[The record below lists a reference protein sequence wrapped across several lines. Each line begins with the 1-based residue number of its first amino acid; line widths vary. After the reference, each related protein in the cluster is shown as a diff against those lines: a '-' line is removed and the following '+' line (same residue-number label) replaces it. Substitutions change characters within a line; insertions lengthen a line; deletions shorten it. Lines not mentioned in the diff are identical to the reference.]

1 MTTAKLATQKCE
13 ACKADSPHV
22 THDEVIELLRD
33 LPGWQVVKDD
43 DDVHKLRK
51 VFVFKNFRL
60 ALDFTNLVGEL
71 AEEQQHHPTIVT
83 EWGRVT
89 VVWWTHKIRGLH
101 KNDFIL
107 AARCE
112 EAARQIP
119 KKVEK

>member
-1 MTTAKLATQKCE
+1 MTTAKLASEKCE
-13 ACKADSPHV
+13 ACNADSPHV
-22 THDEVIELLRD
+22 THEEVIELLKD

-51 VFVFKNFRL
+51 VFVFKNFPL
-60 ALDFTNLVGEL
+60 ALEFTNKVGAV

-89 VVWWTHKIRGLH
+89 VIWWTHKIRGLH
-101 KNDFIL
+101 KNDFIM

-112 EAARQIP
+112 AAAKEIP
-119 KKVEK
+119 KEVKK